1 MITRKNAHLNQKTD
15 TEVHLCCEKIHS
27 LLIKSLCL
35 LLTAFI
41 LFPPLTLADADKTFT
56 LGSKGN
62 EVQQINKRLKELRYL
77 KKGNSR
83 QYTEMTQ
90 EAVRTFQRLN
100 GLEETGEADPQTTA
114 LLFSDKATAAPWPT
128 LVPLSTPAPPSVPE
142 LPAVDESGYLAGEG
156 EFFYEN
162 EQEGQWIYLSANLQI
177 YIHKYCDTSV
187 PLEWFETEIRSRNGE
202 AFHTV
207 MTNPD
212 KPGTQYRYPYDIAR
226 KARFVLGFSDDF
238 YADRVHQKQ
247 KTGIIIREG
256 KLLFNTTHS
265 KVNHYLPNL
274 DMMAQYP
281 DGRLEVYTCCEKTE
295 DDLLKQGAI
304 NVFSFGPIIIR
315 DGEINEQ
322 LYTYYRST
330 EPRQVLGMVEPGHY
344 WLFSVLGRMQSSR
357 GTMLQRVAEMMKE
370 KGVTQALN
378 LDGGNTLAL
387 VFHGKILHGKA
398 TYKKKT
404 FYRTVTSLIGIG
416 YTDQWDE

>member
-1 MITRKNAHLNQKTD
+1 MCIGRKPKYIVRCFCILMA
-15 TEVHLCCEKIHS
+15 V
-27 LLIKSLCL
+27 LIIIPFCSFAEEEQLY
-35 LLTAFI
+35 
-41 LFPPLTLADADKTFT
+41 T

-62 EVQQINKRLKELRYL
+62 EVLQINKRLKELRYL
-77 KKGNSR
+77 KKGNSK
-83 QYTEMTQ
+83 QYN
-90 EAVRTFQRLN
+90 EATVEAIKLFQRLN
-100 GLEETGEADPQTTA
+100 GLKETGETDPTTFA
-114 LLFSDKATAAPWPT
+114 LLLSDQAKAAPWPT
-128 LVPLSTPAPPSVPE
+128 LVPLSTTEPPSIP
-142 LPAVDESGYLAGEG
+142 DEMPVLDEAGYLAEGGEY
-156 EFFYEN
+156 FYEN
-162 EQEGQWIYLSANLQI
+162 EQEGQWIYLTANLK
-177 YIHKYCDTSV
+177 IHIRKYRDPTV
-187 PLEWFETEIRSRNGE
+187 PLEWFETEIFCRNGE
-202 AFHTV
+202 TFHTV
-207 MTNPD
+207 MTDPER
-212 KPGTQYRYPYDIAR
+212 PGTKYRYPYDIAR
-226 KARFVLGFSDDF
+226 NARFVLGFSDDF
-238 YADRVHQKQ
+238 YADRVSQKQ

-256 KLLFNTTHS
+256 EILFNKTHN
-265 KVNHYLPNL
+265 KANHYLPNL
-274 DMMAQYP
+274 DLMAQYP
-281 DGRLEVYTCCEKTE
+281 DGRLEVYTCCEKTAE
-295 DDLLKQGAI
+295 ELISLGAV

-344 WLFSVLGRMQSSR
+344 WLISVLGRMQSSR